1 MISSDLSAQIQEALK
16 SGDKVRV
23 SVLRLLS
30 SALRKAE
37 VEKRGELSEEETIAV
52 IAREVRKREEAA
64 AEYSRGGREDRA
76 QSEQAEA
83 EILKEWLPEAL
94 SEEELS
100 QLVDEAVTESGA
112 AGPPDMGK
120 VMKVL
125 MPKVSGRADGKKVS
139 ELVRNRL
146 GS

>member
-16 SGDKVRV
+16 SGDKARV

-30 SALRKAE
+30 SALRRAE

-64 AEYSRGGREDRA
+64 GEYSRGGRDDRA
-76 QSEQAEA
+76 QAEQAEA
-83 EILKEWLPEAL
+83 EILKKWLPEAL
-94 SEEELS
+94 SDDELS
-100 QLVDEAVTESGA
+100 RLVDEAVSETSA
-112 AGPPDMGK
+112 AGPSDMGK
-120 VMKVL
+120 VMKAL

-139 ELVRNRL
+139 DLVRNRL
-146 GS
+146 G